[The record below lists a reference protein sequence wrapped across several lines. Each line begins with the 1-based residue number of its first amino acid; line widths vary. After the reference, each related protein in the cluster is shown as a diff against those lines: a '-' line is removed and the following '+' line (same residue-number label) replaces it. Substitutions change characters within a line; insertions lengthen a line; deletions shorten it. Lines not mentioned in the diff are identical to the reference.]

1 MSTSNTQA
9 PAAGQ
14 SIPTPPDFQVVWD
27 DPRDAKLTWMTI
39 PQYKTPIPSLIHA
52 IVRAFLVGGNA
63 GFEQAGL
70 PFEVRVT
77 RINTYVYLGMVPKDA
92 PPEAVM
98 KAMGLLNRAA
108 PGVFKMMMSK
118 VGAGM
123 SKQQEAALNPL
134 VERFESYWLD
144 EILPEIKQHL
154 AYFESCDLRGMSL
167 DQLRAHLAEML
178 KRVKRMGGLH
188 GVILP
193 MLFAMS
199 QFEELYCELFEG
211 ATTLDALR
219 LTQGFDNKTMEGDR
233 ALWRLSR
240 LARTN
245 PEVHAILSGHTLDE
259 IIPALEKSAASQQF
273 LVELRKWLAYYGQRL
288 NSAFALGEPSWI
300 EDSTPV
306 LQNLQ
311 AYISM
316 PDLRPE
322 MEPTALVA
330 EREKS
335 VAEARA
341 KLAGYPQPIV
351 ARFEILLKAAQVAAI
366 VHEDHNFWIDQRL
379 FYHVRRI
386 ILEFGGRLAQ
396 AGALDAVNDVFYLTP
411 EELQNGRDVSMK
423 RLVQE
428 RKTEMEHF
436 SHVVP
441 PPMLG
446 TMPAFEMTDGGS
458 MVRALF
464 KGELNPANLS
474 NSEMNQV
481 KGLPGS
487 AGVVRGTARVIHS
500 LAEAGKLQPGDVLV
514 TMATEPPWTPL
525 FATASA
531 IVTDGGGVLSHSA
544 VVAREYRI
552 PAVVGTG
559 NATTTFKDGQ
569 LLEVDG
575 GNGIVRLV
583 SEDQQS
589 DPVNLQPAALAP
601 GASAGVENRKSN
613 EPALAG

>member
-1 MSTSNTQA
+1 MSNSTTQT

-14 SIPTPPDFQVVWD
+14 PIPPPPDFPVAWD
-27 DPRDAKLTWMTI
+27 DPRDAKLTWMSI
-39 PQYKTPIPSLIHA
+39 GQFKTPISPLIHA
-52 IVRAFLVGGNA
+52 VFTAFLVGGNV

-70 PFEVRVT
+70 PFQARVVRL
-77 RINTYVYLGMVPKDA
+77 NTYGYVGMAPKAA

-108 PGVFKMMMSK
+108 PGVFKFMMGK

-123 SKQQEAALNPL
+123 SKQQEAALNPI
-134 VERFESYWLD
+134 VERFDSYWHD

-154 AYFESCDLRGMSL
+154 AYFESCDLRGLSL
-167 DQLRAHLAEML
+167 DQLRAHLAEVL
-178 KRVKRMGGLH
+178 KRAERMGVLH
-188 GVILP
+188 GVIMP

-240 LARTN
+240 AARAT
-245 PEVHAILSGHTLDE
+245 PEVRAILSGQAAGDVV
-259 IIPALEKSAASQQF
+259 PALEKSAASQPF
-273 LVELRKWLAYYGQRL
+273 LAELRAWLAQYGQRL

-300 EDSTPV
+300 EDPTPPI
-306 LQNLQ
+306 QNLQ
-311 AYISM
+311 AYVAQ

-322 MEPTALVA
+322 MEPAASVA
-330 EREKS
+330 EREKA

-341 KLAGYPQPIV
+341 KLAGYPQPV
-351 ARFEILLKAAQVAAI
+351 LARFETLLKAAQIAAV
-366 VHEDHNFWIDQRL
+366 VHEDHNFWIDQRM
-379 FYHVRRI
+379 FYHIRRL
-386 ILEFGGRLAQ
+386 ILEFGGRFAQ
-396 AGALDAVNDVFYLTP
+396 AGTLEAVNDVFYLTP
-411 EELQNGRDVSMK
+411 EELQNGRDIPIK
-423 RLVQE
+423 RLAQE
-428 RKTEMEHF
+428 RKAEMEHF
-436 SHVVP
+436 SRVTP

-446 TMPAFEMTDGGS
+446 TAPAFEMTDGGS
-458 MVRALF
+458 MIRALF
-464 KGELNPANLS
+464 KGELSQPNTSNGEANK
-474 NSEMNQV
+474 V

-514 TMATEPPWTPL
+514 AVVTEPPWTPL

-531 IVTDGGGVLSHSA
+531 VVTDSGGVLCHSA

-559 NATTTFKDGQ
+559 HATSTFHDGQ

-575 GNGIVRLV
+575 NAGIVRV
-583 SEDQQS
+583 VVETSEH
-589 DPVNLQPAALAP
+589 
-601 GASAGVENRKSN
+601 

>member
-1 MSTSNTQA
+1 MSNSDTQA
-9 PAAGQ
+9 PAPGQ
-14 SIPTPPDFQVVWD
+14 SIPNPPDFSVVWD
-27 DPRDAKLTWMTI
+27 NPRDAKLTWMSI
-39 PQYKTPIPSLIHA
+39 PQYKTPISPLIHA
-52 IVRAFLVGGNA
+52 IVGVFLVGGNA
-63 GFEQAGL
+63 GMELAGL
-70 PFEVRVT
+70 PFEVRIG
-77 RINTYVYLGMVPKDA
+77 RINTYAYMGMVPKDA

-108 PGVFKMMMSK
+108 PGVFKKMMSK

-134 VERFESYWLD
+134 VERFESYWFED
-144 EILPEIKQHL
+144 ILPEIKQHI

-167 DQLRAHLAEML
+167 DQLRAHLVETL
-178 KRVKRMGGLH
+178 KRVERMAALH
-188 GVILP
+188 GVIMP
-193 MLFAMS
+193 MLYAMS

-240 LARTN
+240 AARSI
-245 PEVHAILSGHTLDE
+245 PEIREILSKHTAAE
-259 IIPALEKSAASQQF
+259 VIPALGKSLASQQF
-273 LVELRKWLAYYGQRL
+273 LADLRAWLAQYGQRL
-288 NSAFALGEPSWI
+288 NSAFALNEPSWI
-300 EDSTPV
+300 EDPTTAI
-306 LQNLQ
+306 QNLQ
-311 AYISM
+311 AYVAM

-322 MEPTALVA
+322 LESTALAA

-351 ARFEILLKAAQVAAI
+351 TRFETLLKAAQVATI

-379 FYHVRRI
+379 FYHVRRV

-396 AGALDAVNDVFYLTP
+396 AGVLAAVNDVFYLTP
-411 EELQNGRDVSMK
+411 DELQNGQDVSVE
-423 RLVQE
+423 RLAQD
-428 RKTEMEHF
+428 RKTEMERF
-436 SHVVP
+436 SHVTP

-458 MVRALF
+458 MVRAMF
-464 KGELNPANLS
+464 KGEMSPANTG
-474 NSEMNQV
+474 NKETNKV

-487 AGVVRGTARVIHS
+487 AGVVRGTARVILS
-500 LAEAGKLQPGDVLV
+500 LTEAGKLQPGDVLV
-514 TMATEPPWTPL
+514 TISTEPPWTPL

-531 IVTDGGGVLSHSA
+531 VVTDSGGVLSHSA

-569 LLEVDG
+569 LIEVDG
-575 GNGIVRLV
+575 NAGIVRVVVAESV
-583 SEDQQS
+583 SPLNAI
-589 DPVNLQPAALAP
+589 PVA
-601 GASAGVENRKSN
+601 
-613 EPALAG
+613 

>member
-1 MSTSNTQA
+1 MSNSNTQA

-14 SIPTPPDFQVVWD
+14 SISTAPDFQVVWD
-27 DPRDAKLTWMTI
+27 NPRDAKLTWMTI
-39 PQYKTPIPSLIHA
+39 PQYKTPISPLIHA

-70 PFEVRVT
+70 PFEIRVT

-98 KAMGLLNRAA
+98 KAMGLISRAA
-108 PGVFKMMMSK
+108 PGVFKLMMSK

-123 SKQQEAALNPL
+123 SKQQESALNPI
-134 VERFESYWLD
+134 VERFESYWHD
-144 EILPEIKQHL
+144 EILPEIKQHI
-154 AYFESCDLRGMSL
+154 AYFESNDLRGMSL
-167 DQLRAHLAEML
+167 DQLRAHLVESL
-178 KRVKRMGGLH
+178 KRVERMGALH
-188 GVILP
+188 GVIMP

-211 ATTLDALR
+211 AATLDALR

-240 LARTN
+240 LARTTT
-245 PEVHAILSGHTLDE
+245 EVHEILSNHAAGEVIL
-259 IIPALEKSAASQQF
+259 ALEKSTAGKQF
-273 LVELRKWLAYYGQRL
+273 LADLRLWLAQYGQRL

-300 EDSTPV
+300 EDPTPV
-306 LQNLQ
+306 IQNLQ
-311 AYISM
+311 AYIAM

-322 MEPTALVA
+322 MEPAALAA
-330 EREKS
+330 EREKL
-335 VAEARA
+335 VAEARL

-351 ARFEILLKAAQVAAI
+351 ARFETLLKAAQVAAV

-379 FYHVRRI
+379 FYHARRV
-386 ILEFGGRLAQ
+386 ILEFGWRLAQ
-396 AGALDAVNDVFYLTP
+396 TGALEAMDDVFYLTP
-411 EELQNGRDVSMK
+411 EELQSGRDISLK
-423 RLVQE
+423 RLVQD

-436 SHVVP
+436 SQVTP

-464 KGELNPANLS
+464 KGELNPANID
-474 NSEMNQV
+474 NSEMNKI

-487 AGVVRGTARVIHS
+487 AGVARGTARVIHS

-514 TMATEPPWTPL
+514 AVATEPPWTPL

-531 IVTDGGGVLSHSA
+531 VVTDGGGVLSHSA

-559 NATTTFKDGQ
+559 NATTTFHDGQ
-569 LLEVDG
+569 LIEVDG
-575 GNGIVRLV
+575 NNGIVRV
-583 SEDQQS
+583 
-589 DPVNLQPAALAP
+589 V
-601 GASAGVENRKSN
+601 VEEVEVEEVEH
-613 EPALAG
+613 EPALVG

>member
-1 MSTSNTQA
+1 MTNSTTQTA
-9 PAAGQ
+9 AAGQ
-14 SIPTPPDFQVVWD
+14 PIHTPPNFSVVWD
-27 DPRDAKLTWMTI
+27 DPRDAKLTWMSI
-39 PQYKTPIPSLIHA
+39 PQYKTPISPLIQT
-52 IVRAFLVGGNA
+52 VVGAFLVGGNA

-70 PFEVRVT
+70 PFEVRVK
-77 RINTYVYLGMVPKDA
+77 RINTYAYLGMVPKDA

-118 VGAGM
+118 VSAGM

-134 VERFESYWLD
+134 IERFESYWLD
-144 EILPEIKQHL
+144 EILPEIKQHI

-167 DQLRAHLAEML
+167 DQLRAHLAETL
-178 KRVKRMGGLH
+178 KRVDRMGALH
-188 GVILP
+188 GVIMP

-199 QFEELYCELFEG
+199 QFEELYCELFDG

-240 LARTN
+240 LAGST
-245 PEVHAILSGHTLDE
+245 PEVREILCRYAARE
-259 IIPALEKSAASQQF
+259 VIPALEKSAASQQF
-273 LVELRKWLAYYGQRL
+273 RADLHHWLAYYGQRL

-300 EDSTPV
+300 EDPAPAIR
-306 LQNLQ
+306 NLQ
-311 AYISM
+311 MYIAVS
-316 PDLRPE
+316 DLRPE
-322 MEPTALVA
+322 LEPAALAA
-330 EREKS
+330 ERERS
-335 VAEARA
+335 VAEART
-341 KLAGYPQPIV
+341 KLAGYPQPIM
-351 ARFEILLKAAQVAAI
+351 ARFETLLKAAQVAVV

-379 FYHVRRI
+379 FYHVRRV

-396 AGALDAVNDVFYLTP
+396 AGALDVVNDVFYLTP
-411 EELQNGRDVSMK
+411 DELQNGRDVPMK

-428 RKTEMEHF
+428 RKTEMEQF
-436 SHVVP
+436 SLVTP

-446 TMPAFEMTDGGS
+446 TAPAFEMTDGGS

-464 KGELNPANLS
+464 KGELNPANTS
-474 NSEMNQV
+474 NSEMNKV

-487 AGVVRGTARVIHS
+487 AGVVRGIARVIHS
-500 LAEAGKLQPGDVLV
+500 LAEAGKLQPGDVLITV
-514 TMATEPPWTPL
+514 STEPPWTPL

-531 IVTDGGGVLSHSA
+531 VVTDGGGVLSHSA

-559 NATTTFKDGQ
+559 NATTTFQDGQ
-569 LLEVDG
+569 LIEVDG
-575 GNGIVRLV
+575 NSGTVRLV
-583 SEDQQS
+583 SENQQS
-589 DPVNLQPAALAP
+589 DPVNLQ
-601 GASAGVENRKSN
+601 SAVENRKSN